1 MYLLHFSKTKG
12 ELTRESALSFDKAN
26 GTKFFLNDK
35 ILKIGQS
42 R

>member
-12 ELTRESALSFDKAN
+12 ELTRESVNDKAN